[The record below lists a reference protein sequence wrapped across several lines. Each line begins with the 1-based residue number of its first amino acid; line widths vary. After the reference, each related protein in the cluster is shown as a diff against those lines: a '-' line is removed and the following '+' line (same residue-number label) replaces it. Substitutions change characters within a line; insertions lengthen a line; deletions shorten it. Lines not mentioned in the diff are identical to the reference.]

1 MPAAADTPAPVDVQV
16 GLDVE
21 ATPETLY
28 ALVSDVTKMGR
39 WSPETVSADWLDG
52 ALAPAVGVRF
62 VGRNR
67 IGGLRWSTRP
77 TIVAAEPGRR
87 FAFTVPGRSGPTWT
101 YTFEPVPGG
110 CRVVESVV
118 QPRRSPLPIRLLQR
132 RAGVVDRREHLRQ
145 GMIATLCRLGE
156 AAVAVE
162 SRSSLA

>member
-1 MPAAADTPAPVDVQV
+1 MPASAPVDVRV
-16 GLDVE
+16 SRDVD
-21 ATPETLY
+21 ATAQTLY
-28 ALVSDVTKMGR
+28 DLVSDVTQMGR

-52 ALAPAVGVRF
+52 AGAAAVGVRF

-67 IGGLRWSTRP
+67 LGGLRWSTRP

-101 YTFEPVPGG
+101 YTFESVPGG

-118 QPRRSPLPIRLLQR
+118 QLRRSPLPIRLLQR

-156 AAVAVE
+156 AAVALE